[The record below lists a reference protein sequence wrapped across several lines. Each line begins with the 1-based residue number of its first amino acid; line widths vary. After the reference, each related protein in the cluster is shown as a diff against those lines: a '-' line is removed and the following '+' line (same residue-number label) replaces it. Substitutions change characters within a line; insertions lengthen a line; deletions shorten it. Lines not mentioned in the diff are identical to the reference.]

1 MIAFIDAHRDQFGVE
16 LICRVLRAAIPG
28 FLTARGYRAARVRPA
43 CDREIRDEQLIAD
56 LRTVHKDNFSVYG
69 VKKMHAAM
77 KRRGWHL
84 GREQTRRLMHKTGLR
99 GVQRGKPIFTTV
111 TDPADARPADLVNR
125 QFIAAAPNRLW
136 VADITY
142 VRTWQGFCYTAFVTD
157 VCTRKIVG
165 WAVSTTMRTEDLPL
179 RAFNHAVWQSNS
191 DLSELIHHSDRGSQY
206 LSLAYTDR
214 LIELGIAP
222 SVGSR
227 GDSYDNALAEAVN
240 AAYKTE
246 LINRGKP
253 WRGVDDVELA
263 TAQWVA
269 WYNQERLH
277 EALGYVPPAEYE
289 AALNGASHPASQPT
303 PALVPN

>member
-142 VRTWQGFCYTAFVTD
+142 VRTWQGFCYPAFVTD

-179 RAFNHAVWQSNS
+179 QAFNHAVWQSNS